1 MTHADLLDA
10 VWAAVPEDAE
20 PERFAVRRDWL
31 LARVAPGDVVLDH
44 GCGDGAFS
52 AALAGHGATPI
63 GVDAA
68 PRALDRARRRHPG
81 LEFRQAEL
89 ERPLPL
95 EDGSVDVAWLGETL
109 EHLVDPVGDL
119 IDVRRVLRAEGRL
132 LLTTPDH
139 PPALVRRLADDAE
152 AFAEHFSPRADHLRF
167 FNAASLHALLVD
179 LGFQDIE
186 LHRDGETLF
195 ASARW

>member
-10 VWAAVPEDAE
+10 VWAAVPEGAE
-20 PERFAVRRDWL
+20 PERFAERRDWL
-31 LARVAPGDVVLDH
+31 LARVAPGEAVLDH
-44 GCGDGAFS
+44 GCGEGAFA
-52 AALAGHGATPI
+52 AALAAHGAMPV

-68 PRALDRARRRHPG
+68 PRALRRARHRHPDVEWR
-81 LEFRQAEL
+81 LREL
-89 ERPLPL
+89 DRPLPL
-95 EDGSVDVAWLGETL
+95 DDGSVDVAWLGETL
-109 EHLVDPVGDL
+109 EHLVDPVGEL

-139 PPALVRRLADDAE
+139 PPALVHRLADDAK
-152 AFAEHFSPRADHLRF
+152 AFDEHFSQRTDHLRF
-167 FNAASLHALLVD
+167 FNTASLHALLVD

-186 LHRDGETLF
+186 VDSDGETLF